1 MRIVYSLDD
10 NSIVGLTEV
19 AYIVKCDEFGY
30 VDIPM
35 GFVWDDRILWIY
47 DESAKAVIKK
57 EGPELDDALR
67 DLAGRSAERLI
78 AKYAGS
84 TVSPQTIVL
93 LEGACDLVVQVLNSW
108 VNDIPLTA
116 EETERWNEFYA
127 QCAPFF
133 VNELQGLSDDD
144 IRDMSVAKSIARQ
157 IKVDMKADPEWPK
170 EE

>member
-1 MRIVYSLDD
+1 MKILCNKTSGELMGITGNDIETEETITAKPPNGWRHEEMEKWRYDIDSGAIVEKKGLELNDALMNIAGRIV
-10 NSIVGLTEV
+10 
-19 AYIVKCDEFGY
+19 
-30 VDIPM
+30 
-35 GFVWDDRILWIY
+35 
-47 DESAKAVIKK
+47 
-57 EGPELDDALR
+57 
-67 DLAGRSAERLI
+67 ERLI

-84 TVSPQTIVL
+84 TVSPQTIGL